1 MHVPVVKTLIVTADD
16 FGLSERVNEAVE
28 RGHRDGIL
36 SAASLMVGAPAQDD
50 AVRRAREFPKLGVG
64 LHVTLLDG
72 RPVLP
77 PSEIPGLVGTNGRF
91 FTDPVRF
98 GIALYFS
105 PELRAQARAEI
116 AAQFRR
122 FRETGLTLDHINGH
136 KHFHLHPVVLQTI
149 LQIAPSFGSPPIRVP
164 FEPFAASYAAGRDR
178 ALGRLTSAIFYR
190 LQTRRLARKLKRAGI
205 ASNDYVFG
213 LNDSGAMTEQ
223 LMLSFIEHL
232 PPGITELYCHPAI
245 ARWDGAD
252 NLPADYRPE
261 EEFQALVSPAV
272 KAKLAA
278 SGLQPQNFRAAC
290 GLGLEP

>member
-1 MHVPVVKTLIVTADD
+1 MAPTHTQRAKTLIVTADD
-16 FGLSERVNEAVE
+16 FGLSKEVNEAVE

-36 SAASLMVGAPAQDD
+36 SAASLMVGAPERDD
-50 AVRRAREFPKLGVG
+50 AVRRARNLPKLGVG

-77 PSEIPGLVGTNGRF
+77 PSDIPGLVGADGRF

-105 PELRAQARAEI
+105 PDLRAQARAEI
-116 AAQFRR
+116 EAQFRR
-122 FRETGLTLDHINGH
+122 FRDTSLTLDHINGH
-136 KHFHLHPVVLQTI
+136 KHFHLHPVVLETI
-149 LQIAPSFGSPPIRVP
+149 MKTAPSFGSPPIRVP
-164 FEPFAASYAAGRDR
+164 FEPFAPSFAASRDR
-178 ALGRLTSAIFYR
+178 ALGRFTRACFYS
-190 LQTRRLARKLKRAGI
+190 LQTRRLARKLKQAGI
-205 ASNDYVFG
+205 ARNEYVFG

-232 PPGITELYCHPAI
+232 PLGVTELYCHPAT

-252 NLPADYRPE
+252 ALPAHYRPV
-261 EEFQALVSPAV
+261 EEFRALVSPAV

-278 SGLQPQNFRAAC
+278 CNLQPQNFRAAC
-290 GLGLEP
+290 GV